1 MNNRDGRVFFLG
13 NADLAIHDQKHD
25 RQYRLREINEKLEAK
40 KKELELRGL
49 YNNSTEPPDIKMT
62 GFSGSSRR
70 GEPRRGGVSRRTRK
84 FINRKKNT
92 KKRRG
97 RFFSKKNRSANANNK
112 TR

>member
-1 MNNRDGRVFFLG
+1 MDGRAFPIG
-13 NADLAIHDQKHD
+13 NADFVLYSKKND
-25 RQYRLREINEKLEAK
+25 RKDRLKDINERFAAK
-40 KKELELRGL
+40 KVELESRGL

-84 FINRKKNT
+84 FINCKKNT